1 MPRMKLPLI
10 AGQDGDQYELVAR
23 IYDSL
28 QDYAEVVHT
37 IKVSGSL
44 EV

>member
-28 QDYAEVVHT
+28 QDYAEVVNT
-37 IKVSGSL
+37 VKVSGSL
-44 EV
+44 KM